1 MAEYRDIGTEAPDYE
16 PMSYFT
22 SDGVG
27 EEDPAAFLAGLHG
40 TYSSDAATVGTEP
53 IG

>member
-1 MAEYRDIGTEAPDYE
+1 
-16 PMSYFT
+16 MSYFT
-22 SDGVG
+22 SDGVGG

-40 TYSSDAATVGTEP
+40 TYSSDAATVSSEP